1 VSEGPSRVGRSTPPV
16 AAEGDA
22 PPPPGDPPPSRRP
35 PRRRWRGPLLLL
47 LAMIVAFV
55 MGVGVAT
62 RTELF
67 PPQVAGAAPGAS
79 ATTPG
84 PMPGSLRERWR
95 GTMTTTT
102 SQQYSAGFCT
112 TDWRSGIELVVHRG
126 TVRGQ
131 GRARLVGRPRCPF
144 PTTQPQITGYAFS
157 VTGSV
162 RRSASGSVSGA
173 GSADGFRLSLG
184 AFEPTRG
191 IYDYGGFALTL
202 ADRRT
207 TVDARLRGRHRAE
220 GRTSSQTRTALGKL
234 VRSRSLVRLACTSCG
249 GA

>member
-1 VSEGPSRVGRSTPPV
+1 VSEGPSRDGGSPPPA
-16 AAEGDA
+16 AAEGAA
-22 PPPPGDPPPSRRP
+22 PPPPGHAPQSRP
-35 PRRRWRGPLLLL
+35 APRSRGRGPLLVVV
-47 LAMIVAFV
+47 AMIVAFV
-55 MGVGVAT
+55 VGVGVAT

-67 PPQVAGAAPGAS
+67 PPQVAGAAPGSS
-79 ATTPG
+79 APTQG
-84 PMPGSLRERWR
+84 SAGSLRERWR

-112 TDWRSGIELVVHRG
+112 TDWRSAIELVVHRG
-126 TVRGQ
+126 LIRGQ
-131 GRARLVGRPRCPF
+131 GRARLVGRARCPF

-162 RRSASGSVSGA
+162 RGSISGSVSG
-173 GSADGFRLSLG
+173 ADGFRLSLG
-184 AFEPTRG
+184 GFEPTRG
-191 IYDYGGFALTL
+191 IYDYGGFAVTL

-207 TVDARLRGRHRAE
+207 TVDAGLRGRRRAE